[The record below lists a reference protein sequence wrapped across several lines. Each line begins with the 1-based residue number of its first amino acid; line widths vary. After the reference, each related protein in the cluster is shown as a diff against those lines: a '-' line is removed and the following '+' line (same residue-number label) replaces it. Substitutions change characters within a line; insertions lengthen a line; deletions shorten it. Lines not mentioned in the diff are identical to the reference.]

1 MAGIRVLDNSTIH
14 DILINLSRTETFDF
28 LHILEQT
35 LLDFT
40 TTERH
45 HQPAPS
51 VANRPDGQNTLFRPF
66 TSSSSIGTKII
77 VDPAPN
83 STGKRDPQ
91 GGVIVLCDEK
101 GSPSG
106 VLSAE
111 EITGYRTSMN
121 AMVPFCWRKHVENIV
136 IFGAGVQAL
145 WHSRLI
151 LALRGDEVKSITY
164 VSGDRA
170 RANKLRATISAENDA
185 RWKASCSLRHISSL
199 APEEEFQRELKSCLH
214 EASCI
219 FCTTPAKKPL
229 FPPSYLPN
237 VGSKGNSSSRLPFI
251 SAVGSWQPDMIELD
265 PELLRLAIA
274 SNSSVTEKAGGA
286 ILVDDREFGLTNS
299 GELIQSQVAAKDIVE
314 LGEIIA
320 LRKGRRNE
328 ISGLVAERGAE
339 EMNWFIS
346 EGFVVYKSVGVSLTD
361 LTVSEAVLELAKAR
375 GSKS

>member
-1 MAGIRVLDNSTIH
+1 MAAIRVLDNSTIH
-14 DILINLSRTETFDF
+14 DILINLSRAETFRF

-45 HQPAPS
+45 YQPAPT

-77 VDPAPN
+77 VDPAPD
-83 STGKRDPQ
+83 STGKRGSQ
-91 GGVIVLCDEK
+91 GGIIVLCDEK

-111 EITGYRTSMN
+111 EVTGYRTSMN

-164 VSGDRA
+164 VSGDKA

-185 RWKASCSLRHISSL
+185 RWKASCSFHHISNT
-199 APEEEFQRELKSCLH
+199 APQEEFQRDLKSCLQ
-214 EASCI
+214 ETDCI

-229 FPPSYLPN
+229 FPPSYLPHA
-237 VGSKGNSSSRLPFI
+237 GSNGNSSSKIPFI
-251 SAVGSWQPDMIELD
+251 SAIGSWQPDLIEVD
-265 PELLRLAIA
+265 PDLLRLAVA
-274 SNSSVTEKAGGA
+274 GTSFATAKEGGA
-286 ILVDDREFGLTNS
+286 VLVDDREFALTNS
-299 GELIQSQVAAKDIVE
+299 GELIQSQVSAKYIVE

-320 LRKGRRNE
+320 SKKGRSNE
-328 ISGLVAERGAE
+328 ISGLIAERSVE
-339 EMNWFIS
+339 EMERFIS

-361 LTVSEAVLELAKAR
+361 LTVSKAILELAKAR
-375 GSKS
+375 K